1 MTSLTFNGEHHSK
14 IATTFFFAL
23 KKGVTMTTSPRRPG
37 SEQRKP
43 MQFPLIPPLPPSNAY
58 DKENQRQA
66 EAQNRSSNVGSQKKP
81 VSRGL
86 SLTPQSSRNSS
97 LGIKPL
103 SAHRES
109 YLASSPS
116 QPVMRR
122 HSQGSKRRV
131 LRYGETIDSLFCLAE
146 NTTSQHRRLCRDI
159 AEGPLA
165 DDPSAW
171 LRVVLAAA
179 EEVAKSADANEKG
192 ETRLMPT

>member
-1 MTSLTFNGEHHSK
+1 
-14 IATTFFFAL
+14 
-23 KKGVTMTTSPRRPG
+23 
-37 SEQRKP
+37 

-58 DKENQRQA
+58 DKENQRQP
-66 EAQNRSSNVGSQKKP
+66 EAQNRSNDVGSYKLAP
-81 VSRGL
+81 TRGL
-86 SLTPQSSRNSS
+86 SPSLTPQSRNSS

-109 YLASSPS
+109 SLASSPS

-131 LRYGETIDSLFCLAE
+131 LRYGESIDSLFCLSE
-146 NTTSQHRRLCRDI
+146 STTSQHRRLCRDI

-171 LRVVLAAA
+171 LCAIQTATK
-179 EEVAKSADANEKG
+179 EVAKNTNASEQGEKVLWHSKVLG
-192 ETRLMPT
+192 CFASVLCTHFKHVVHLYNVFYR